1 MTELDILKVEHELL
15 YDMVT
20 MVWEMSSVEE
30 KAELAVFA
38 NGVLE
43 MADKLL
49 KMVGGG
55 EE

>member
-1 MTELDILKVEHELL
+1 MTELEILKAEHELL

-20 MVWEMSSVEE
+20 MVWETSSVEE

-49 KMVGGG
+49 KMAGGDK
-55 EE
+55 E